1 MENIMEKECYAKPF
15 LKWAGGK
22 NQLLME
28 FDKRLPDPF
37 NKIGSIERY
46 VEPFVGGGAMFFFL
60 KKHYTIQQSVLLD
73 INPELVMAYQVIKN
87 DHVKLLE
94 MLKNI
99 EENHLKM
106 DEVGRKENYYKIRSL
121 YNQELEE
128 FDFTKYNNEWIKRT
142 SYFIFMNKTC
152 FNGLFRQNKKGE
164 FNVPFGLYK
173 NPKICDVT
181 NIKGVNQALTDTE
194 IICADFRD
202 SEKYITKGT
211 LVYLDPPYR
220 PLTSTSNFTSYSKD
234 GFNDFDQSNLA
245 SFFKRLDKT
254 GAYLML
260 SNSDPKNEDVNDE
273 FFDNLYSGYNIDR
286 VQAKRNINRNASGRG
301 IINELIVRN
310 Y

>member
-1 MENIMEKECYAKPF
+1 MEKDSYAKPF

-28 FDKRLPDPF
+28 FDERLPDHL
-37 NKIGSIERY
+37 NKSGSIERY
-46 VEPFVGGGAMFFFL
+46 VEPFLGGGAMFFFL
-60 KKHYTIQQSVLLD
+60 KKHYTIQESILLD
-73 INPELVMAYQVIKN
+73 INQELVMAYQVIKN
-87 DHVKLLE
+87 DHIILLE

-106 DEVGRKENYYKIRSL
+106 DEEGRKKNYYKIRDI
-121 YNQELEE
+121 YNQELDE
-128 FDFTKYNNEWIKRT
+128 FDFKKYNYNWIKRT

-173 NPKICDVT
+173 NPKICDET
-181 NIKGVNQALTDTE
+181 NIKSVNQALTDTE

-220 PLTSTSNFTSYSKD
+220 PLTSTSNFTSYSKE
-234 GFNDFDQSNLA
+234 GFNDFDQTNLA
-245 SFFKRLDKT
+245 HFFKRLDKA

-260 SNSDPKNEDVNDE
+260 SNSDPKNEDINDE
-273 FFDNLYSGYNIDR
+273 FFDKLYSEYNIDR